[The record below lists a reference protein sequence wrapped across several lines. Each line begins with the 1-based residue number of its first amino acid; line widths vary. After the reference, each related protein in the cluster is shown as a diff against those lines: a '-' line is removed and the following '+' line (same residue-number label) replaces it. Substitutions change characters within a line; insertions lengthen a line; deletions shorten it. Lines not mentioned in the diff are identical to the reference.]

1 MPRLPAAGCP
11 HVTSL
16 VPSAFLMF
24 LKKKLGFFC
33 HVQMKTNLEMPIFF
47 CARNP
52 LFPAIPLA
60 VCSVLNRGNV
70 GDAALTLP
78 IAYGRA
84 GYHCG

>member
-1 MPRLPAAGCP
+1 
-11 HVTSL
+11 
-16 VPSAFLMF
+16 
-24 LKKKLGFFC
+24 
-33 HVQMKTNLEMPIFF
+33 MKTNLEMPIFF

-70 GDAALTLP
+70 GDAAVTLP